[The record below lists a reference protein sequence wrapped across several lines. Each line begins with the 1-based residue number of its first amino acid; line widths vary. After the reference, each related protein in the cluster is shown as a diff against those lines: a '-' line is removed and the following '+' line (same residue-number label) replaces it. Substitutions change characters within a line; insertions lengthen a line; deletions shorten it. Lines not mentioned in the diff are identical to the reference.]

1 MPRVVC
7 GVDPDTSAV
16 TKRDEAFQRY
26 VVPELE
32 VLLRV
37 ARRLTGD
44 EHTAQDVVQ
53 EALLR
58 AWRAIHRFDGR
69 YPRAWL
75 LTILRNAFKN
85 HLRKRKV
92 HLSDFSQEIAEST
105 PARGA
110 DGRSGPEEHV
120 VDDVL
125 DAALAD
131 ALRSLP
137 HKFRAVVVLV
147 DVDSLTY
154 QEAADALGIPIG
166 TVMSR
171 LHRAR
176 NRLRDRL
183 SQAGHL
189 PGGRS

>member
-1 MPRVVC
+1 M
-7 GVDPDTSAV
+7 

-37 ARRLTGD
+37 ARGLTGD

-53 EALLR
+53 ETLLR
-58 AWRAIHRFDGR
+58 AWRAIDRFDGR

-85 HLRKRKV
+85 QLRRHKKHLT
-92 HLSDFSQEIAEST
+92 DFSQEIAETT

-110 DGRSGPEEHV
+110 DGRTGPEEYV

-125 DAALAD
+125 DLALTH
-131 ALRSLP
+131 ALRSLS
-137 HKFRAVVVLV
+137 HKFRAVVLLI
-147 DVDSLTY
+147 DVDGLTY
-154 QEAADALGIPIG
+154 TEAAAALGIPIG

-176 NRLRDRL
+176 KQLRDQLRD
-183 SQAGHL
+183 ARHL

>member
-1 MPRVVC
+1 MTRVSCSVY
-7 GVDPDTSAV
+7 PDAAAM

-53 EALLR
+53 DALLR
-58 AWRAIHRFDGR
+58 AWRAIDRFDGR

-75 LTILRNAFKN
+75 LTILRNTFKN
-85 HLRKRKV
+85 QLRKHKMDV
-92 HLSDFSQEIAEST
+92 SDFSQEIAETT

-110 DGRSGPEEHV
+110 DGRTGPEEYV

-131 ALRSLP
+131 ALRSLSP
-137 HKFRAVVVLV
+137 KFRAVVLLV
-147 DVDSLTY
+147 DVDGLTY

-176 NRLRDRL
+176 NQLRDQLRE
-183 SQAGHL
+183 AGHL

>member
-1 MPRVVC
+1 M
-7 GVDPDTSAV
+7 TN
-16 TKRDEAFQRY
+16 RDEAFQRY

-37 ARRLTGD
+37 ARRMTGD

-53 EALLR
+53 ETLLR
-58 AWRAIHRFDGR
+58 AWRAIDRFDGR

-75 LTILRNAFKN
+75 LTILRNTCKN

-92 HLSDFSQEIAEST
+92 HVSDFSQEIAEAT
-105 PARGA
+105 PAKGA
-110 DGRSGPEEHV
+110 DGRTGPEEHV
-120 VDDVL
+120 VEDEL

-131 ALRSLP
+131 ALRSLSN
-137 HKFRAVVVLV
+137 KFRAVVLLV
-147 DVDSLTY
+147 DVDGLTY
-154 QEAADALGIPIG
+154 QEAADALGIPVG

-176 NRLRDRL
+176 TKLRKQLR
-183 SQAGHL
+183 QARDL